1 MYLRFASTPGWSAI
15 PSPQGSVHVGL
26 PRPHPPAPPDVHA
39 LRSRQRRPGPCH
51 LLSRLPRVHLP
62 CRTTNR
68 PRSAGFPSLCVH
80 TPRFA
85 PTPPHHTAGF
95 ICSLRSHTA
104 PPPRRIY
111 MFAALTKPARCTYV
125 PLRAGSSGK
134 HTCQSGQRRV
144 LPTGTAPSLRRS
156 GPPRRL
162 SHAHGAGVSLRP
174 GGEHHPTAL
183 SCMKRKS
190 DE

>member
-1 MYLRFASTPGWSAI
+1 MFVPHKARLIYMFAALAKPIAPLFSYASLPHPSLHSATPPDLYAPLRFAW
-15 PSPQGSVHVGL
+15 PSPVPPRDKAGMRI
-26 PRPHPPAPPDVHA
+26 PRP
-39 LRSRQRRPGPCH
+39 
-51 LLSRLPRVHLP
+51 
-62 CRTTNR
+62 
-68 PRSAGFPSLCVH
+68 
-80 TPRFA
+80 
-85 PTPPHHTAGF
+85 
-95 ICSLRSHTA
+95 SLRSHTA

-111 MFAALTKPARCTYV
+111 MFAALTRPARCTYV

-183 SCMKRKS
+183 SCIKRKS